1 MREVRRLLAVAVTA
15 GLFGVAACG
24 GGGASSSSAPSP
36 SPSTSAPSGSA
47 PALELTLSAAP
58 PGRCVPPTAD
68 ALRRL
73 AEHAFAGRVVEAAG
87 GRVVLRAEEW
97 FHPSEAPD
105 RVVVAGG
112 GGGRRTTAGAPS
124 LVAGERYLVAANADG
139 RVLACGLSGP
149 DAPALRQLYASAF

>member
-24 GGGASSSSAPSP
+24 GGGGSSSSAPSS
-36 SPSTSAPSGSA
+36 SPSTSAPSGAA
-47 PALELTLSAAP
+47 PPLELALSAAP
-58 PGRCVPPTAD
+58 GRCPPPTAE

-73 AEHAFAGRVVEAAG
+73 AEHAFAGRVSEAAD
-87 GRVVLRAEEW
+87 GRVMLRAEEW
-97 FHPSEAPD
+97 FRPSTAPD
-105 RVVVAGG
+105 RVVVTGVGG
-112 GGGRRTTAGAPS
+112 ERRTTAGVPS

-149 DAPALRQLYASAF
+149 DAPALRRLYASAF